1 MAYQLIFRPGKSE
14 PERTERLTRPTLAEM
29 QAAVG
34 GLIQGACELH
44 VDGLKAQ
51 VWVDEEGL
59 LKPKPQVNIPLLEW
73 LAKHGVRLRQPLV
86 GPALVLVGSELPAG

>member
-14 PERTERLTRPTLAEM
+14 PERTERLTPPTLAEM
-29 QAAVG
+29 QEAVG

-59 LKPKPQVNIPLLEW
+59 LKANPKTNIALMEW
-73 LAKHGVRLRQPLV
+73 LSRHGIRLHQPLV
-86 GPALVLVGSELPAG
+86 GPALVLVGRKALSR